1 MFAVLMLGV
10 GGAGGYWYFA
20 MGAEWPPTF
29 GAQPAALPADS
40 AGADSLAL
48 VAGDSVALAAADSA
62 AAGSVAADSVG
73 TPASELPPTGV
84 LMLTGV
90 PSLAQVTVDG
100 QPQSGSELTVDP
112 GSKRIQ
118 VTKTGFDT
126 FTTTVP
132 VGRGDTVK
140 VAVTL
145 TAQAA
150 AAPVRRPTRRVDY
163 CTDPTAVE
171 EYNGDGSCFQT
182 GPRAAAA
189 PLVEVTQ
196 EVFAQNPTPV
206 VLWVKVRSDGE
217 AQEIKWVR
225 QSSVRAFSLAA
236 ARFAMSQMTY
246 SPAVRNGQQVDAWV
260 RLALRARPQR

>member
-1 MFAVLMLGV
+1 
-10 GGAGGYWYFA
+10 
-20 MGAEWPPTF
+20 
-29 GAQPAALPADS
+29 
-40 AGADSLAL
+40 
-48 VAGDSVALAAADSA
+48 
-62 AAGSVAADSVG
+62 
-73 TPASELPPTGV
+73 
-84 LMLTGV
+84 
-90 PSLAQVTVDG
+90 
-100 QPQSGSELTVDP
+100 
-112 GSKRIQ
+112 
-118 VTKTGFDT
+118 
-126 FTTTVP
+126 
-132 VGRGDTVK
+132 
-140 VAVTL
+140 
-145 TAQAA
+145 
-150 AAPVRRPTRRVDY
+150 VDY

-225 QSSVRAFSLAA
+225 QSSVRGFSLAA